1 MLATQNIE
9 VGSKV
14 CRGNRNRNR
23 IAIAAV
29 TWRLPK
35 VEETQ
40 YLNLYKQAEKEMTT
54 ASGRRVRPGLYRGPV
69 LVGEAA
75 TVDCSEDP
83 KQGKVRGRSVGNV
96 QIPSHAT
103 NVPEQGRSW

>member
-1 MLATQNIE
+1 M
-9 VGSKV
+9 
-14 CRGNRNRNR
+14 
-23 IAIAAV
+23 
-29 TWRLPK
+29 TWSRPK

-69 LVGEAA
+69 LTSGMV
-75 TVDCSEDP
+75 TVDCPEES
-83 KQGKVRGRSVGNV
+83 KRSKVRGRSVGNV